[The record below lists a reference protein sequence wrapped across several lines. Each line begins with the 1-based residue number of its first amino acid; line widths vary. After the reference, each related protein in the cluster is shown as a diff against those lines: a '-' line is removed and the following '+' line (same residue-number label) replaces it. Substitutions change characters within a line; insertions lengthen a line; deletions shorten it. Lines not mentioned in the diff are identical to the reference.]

1 MSVSV
6 NLRNAVAEHNIEDIR
21 GGLWACIAVDPN
33 MTGKFKESLDYV
45 LTNGISKN
53 ELFDNDDGESFS
65 TEPTE
70 ENFNELGGMI
80 RSNFSKKKI
89 EALCKIGRVL
99 YPPRSSN
106 TEEIRREN
114 VSSEN
119 GSGPQQ
125 NHQTSNTTA
134 TIGGAVLGA
143 AAGVLIGKIAIG
155 GAAAI
160 LGGLAI
166 GAAVGATVGTMFS
179 KK

>member
-21 GGLWACIAVDPN
+21 GSLWACIAVDPN

-45 LTNGISKN
+45 LSNGISEN
-53 ELFDNDDGESFS
+53 ELFDNDDGEFFS
-65 TEPTE
+65 VEPNQD
-70 ENFNELGGMI
+70 NFSKLGGMI
-80 RSNFSKKKI
+80 RTNFSEKKI

-99 YPPRSSN
+99 YPPKSSN
-106 TEEIRREN
+106 AEEIRREN

-134 TIGGAVLGA
+134 TIGGVVLGA
-143 AAGVLIGKIAIG
+143 AAGALIGKIAIG

-160 LGGLAI
+160 LGGLVI

>member
-45 LTNGISKN
+45 LSNGISEN
-53 ELFDNDDGESFS
+53 ELFDNDDGEFFS
-65 TEPTE
+65 VEPNQD
-70 ENFNELGGMI
+70 NFSKLGVMI
-80 RSNFSKKKI
+80 HSNFSKKKI
-89 EALCKIGRVL
+89 EALSKIGCVL

-106 TEEIRREN
+106 TEETRREN

-119 GSGPQQ
+119 GSDPQQ
-125 NHQTSNTTA
+125 KCQTTNSTA